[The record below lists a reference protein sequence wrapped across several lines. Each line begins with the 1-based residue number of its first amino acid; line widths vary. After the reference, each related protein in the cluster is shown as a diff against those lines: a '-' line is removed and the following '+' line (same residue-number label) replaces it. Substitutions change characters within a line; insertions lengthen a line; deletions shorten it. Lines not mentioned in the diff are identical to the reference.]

1 MLGTRTAHLIILCIR
16 VIKKICGCSGMST
29 VPLLWYCTCFTI
41 VSSLRCYEKRH
52 NAKFCITATL
62 YEFRFPPTIS
72 SIWLV
77 TAIHSLWL
85 RMVAVNPST
94 VWNLKGKNAF
104 LSLSCFSLKYFQPQN
119 LIGDTVSPYY
129 TDYILNDQTI
139 KTVCPVPFNLNM
151 LFCGINKFGQLPVL
165 NPVIK

>member
-16 VIKKICGCSGMST
+16 VIKNIVDVLECQQFSFYGIAPVSPLYYHCGAA
-29 VPLLWYCTCFTI
+29 
-41 VSSLRCYEKRH
+41 K
-52 NAKFCITATL
+52 NDAKFCITAAL
-62 YEFRFPPTIS
+62 YAFRFPRSIS

-94 VWNLKGKNAF
+94 VWNLKEKKCISKSA
-104 LSLSCFSLKYFQPQN
+104 FSLKYFQPRN

-129 TDYILNDQTI
+129 TDYISNDQTI
-139 KTVCPVPFNLNM
+139 KTICPVPFNLNM
-151 LFCGINKFGQLPVL
+151 LFCGIKKIGQ
-165 NPVIK
+165 